1 MNVKEIMG
9 EFKSLIEN
17 QQQEINDLI
26 TYLNKSLLN
35 LDAMSLKLLKF
46 DKAFNIAHI
55 LSNNMRLFVDL
66 QIVYKVFGLLRKA

>member
-46 DKAFNIAHI
+46 DRSFDIAHI

-66 QIVYKVFGLLRKA
+66 QIVYTVFGLLRKA